1 MDMKTC
7 QCCGRTMA
15 GYLFPLDS
23 DAECDVCRAERL
35 DREVREAHEAR
46 MRESLRK

>member
-1 MDMKTC
+1 MKTC
-7 QCCGRTMA
+7 KVCRRTMA

-23 DAECDVCRAERL
+23 DTECDVCRAERL
-35 DREVREAHEAR
+35 DREVRAAHEAR

>member
-7 QCCGRTMA
+7 KVCRRTMA
-15 GYLFPLDS
+15 GYLFPIGS
-23 DAECDVCRAERL
+23 EECDVCRAERL
-35 DREVREAHEAR
+35 DREVREAHEER